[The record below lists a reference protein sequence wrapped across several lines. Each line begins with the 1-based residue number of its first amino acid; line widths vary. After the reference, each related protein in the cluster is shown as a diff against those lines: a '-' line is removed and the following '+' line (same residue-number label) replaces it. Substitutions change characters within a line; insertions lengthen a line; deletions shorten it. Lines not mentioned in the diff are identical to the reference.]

1 MPDRESPPVA
11 AEPGDD
17 LELLQRTA
25 AGDRDA
31 FTVFVERHQAAVFR
45 HAYCLVH
52 SREDAEDVLQETF
65 LAALKS
71 AGQFRGEAS
80 GRTWLLQ
87 IARRAAWRRFSP
99 AAVSG
104 ADEESLESLALTA
117 GWGAANPE
125 SLAMLAE
132 DRRLLEAALA
142 ALPAAEREIL
152 LLREWDARPGE
163 ETAEALGLSLAAM
176 KSRLHRARLH
186 LAALLRETRRNT
198 SA

>member
-11 AEPGDD
+11 D
-17 LELLQRTA
+17 LDLLQRTA

-31 FTVFVERHQAAVFR
+31 FTAFVERHQAAVFR
-45 HAYCLVH
+45 HACCLAH
-52 SREDAEDVLQETF
+52 SRADAEDVLQETF
-65 LAALKS
+65 LSALKS

-87 IARRAAWRRFSP
+87 IARRAAWRRLKHTTE
-99 AAVSG
+99 G
-104 ADEESLESLALTA
+104 EEEATLESLAFTA
-117 GWGAANPE
+117 GWGAQNPE

-142 ALPAAEREIL
+142 ALPAPEREIL
-152 LLREWDARPGE
+152 LLREWDGRPGE
-163 ETAEALGLSLAAM
+163 ETAAALGLSLTAM

-186 LAALLRETRRNT
+186 LAALLRETRST
-198 SA
+198 KT